1 MRFDWNPD
9 KALKNEKKHDSVS
22 FEEAVEVFY
31 DESAVEDYDDE
42 HSEREE
48 TRFVRLGNSSK
59 RLLRVSFTVRKDE
72 NDADEII
79 RIISARKGKTKEE
92 EIYYEQNR

>member
-9 KALKNEKKHDSVS
+9 KANENERKHEGIS

-31 DESAVEDYDDE
+31 DENAVEDYDEE
-42 HSEREE
+42 HSDAGEIRYL
-48 TRFVRLGNSSK
+48 RIGNSSK
-59 RLLRVSFTVRKDE
+59 WLLRVSFTIREDE
-72 NDADEII
+72 GGEII
-79 RIISARKGKTKEE
+79 RIISARKGKTKEK